1 MLKCVVC
8 GILRDK
14 HFKLYCHNC
23 LMDDDVVESME
34 CKHVSMRSIGYSH
47 LKCLDCKKIIKTG
60 IILN

>member
-1 MLKCVVC
+1 MVC

-23 LMDDDVVESME
+23 LMDDDVIDTMKK
-34 CKHVSMRSIGYSH
+34 CKHKSMKSMGYSH

>member
-1 MLKCVVC
+1 
-8 GILRDK
+8 
-14 HFKLYCHNC
+14 
-23 LMDDDVVESME
+23 MDDDVVESME